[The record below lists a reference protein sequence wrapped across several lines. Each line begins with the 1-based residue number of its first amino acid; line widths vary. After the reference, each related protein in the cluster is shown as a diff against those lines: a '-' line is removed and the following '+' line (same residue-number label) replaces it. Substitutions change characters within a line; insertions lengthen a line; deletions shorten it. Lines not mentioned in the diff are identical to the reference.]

1 MPAPQ
6 SKPVTQA
13 SRLVARNAPSVAFGL
28 GVRIPPQGQL
38 TYDCTPIHTVCER
51 GSQKLLKPPARIG
64 RLPPAAARPTAH
76 GPRGTMEPRD
86 ETTAKRMRISV
97 HSNAGTTRLAAA
109 RTPRSAPASANATL
123 SSATPV
129 PDRAGAAECD
139 RASRAG
145 SGMASALRRLSKWAI
160 ARKRASTHI
169 RTEDSLL
176 GASRDSA
183 TIPSQRVGPWVGWLV
198 RSASPQALL
207 AFRAIIFGQKGREAV
222 GHGHRTKE
230 RPERG
235 ALAG

>member
-38 TYDCTPIHTVCER
+38 IYDCTPIRTVCER
-51 GSQKLLKPPARIG
+51 GSQKLLEPPARIG

-97 HSNAGTTRLAAA
+97 HSKRRHHPARGSENAAFRPGERE
-109 RTPRSAPASANATL
+109 RDL

-129 PDRAGAAECD
+129 PDRAGAAEFD

-145 SGMASALRRLSKWAI
+145 SGIASALRRYRNRPS
-160 ARKRASTHI
+160 RASEGRHGTE
-169 RTEDSLL
+169 RTTASSSMARL
-176 GASRDSA
+176 GDNS
-183 TIPSQRVGPWVGWLV
+183 
-198 RSASPQALL
+198 
-207 AFRAIIFGQKGREAV
+207 E
-222 GHGHRTKE
+222 
-230 RPERG
+230 
-235 ALAG
+235 